1 MDDSYLVTVVIP
13 TWNRAQLVE
22 EAIAS
27 VVEQTYANW
36 ELIVVDD
43 GSSDDTA
50 GRLRRRSHS
59 KLRVMQTTHLG
70 HIGRLRNL
78 GAHAGTGA
86 FIAFLDS
93 DDLWRP
99 KKLETQLRA
108 MTKDARAGWSYT
120 EYSLFGQDESE
131 IPLRSGQAPAI
142 SGDVLRALLE
152 QETGVCPCT
161 LLVRRA
167 FFEQIGGFSEDQR
180 LAVRDDMDIA
190 LRMARA
196 SPAIA
201 IAERLTRVREHEG
214 RLTNTLSSAY
224 EHSAAAYELFLNSET
239 DRELRRL
246 ARRRWADCLW
256 NAGAERLLDGEF
268 GYAGTLLWKFLIN
281 RAFSIR
287 CGARQADRQGK
298 PLEWQKNPC

>member
-1 MDDSYLVTVVIP
+1 MDDSKLVTVVIP
-13 TWNRAQLVE
+13 TWNRAPLVD

-27 VVEQTYANW
+27 VVGQTYADW

-50 GRLRRRSHS
+50 DRLSRRALPN
-59 KLRVMQTTHLG
+59 LRVMQTAHLG
-70 HIGRLRNL
+70 HVGKLRNL
-78 GAHAGTGA
+78 GARAGTGA

-99 KKLETQLRA
+99 KKLETQVHA
-108 MTKDARAGWSYT
+108 MMTDTGAGWSYT
-120 EYSLFGQDESE
+120 EYSLFSEDESE
-131 IPLRSGQAPAI
+131 IPLRSGQAPAV
-142 SGDVLRALLE
+142 SGDIVCALLK
-152 QETGVCPCT
+152 QETGICPCT

-167 FFEQIGGFSEDQR
+167 FFEQIGGFSEDER
-180 LAVRDDMDIA
+180 LAARDDVDIA

-214 RLTNTLSSAY
+214 RLTNTLSAAH
-224 EHSAAAYELFLNSET
+224 EHSAAAFEFFLKSET

>member
-1 MDDSYLVTVVIP
+1 MDDRNLVTVVIP

-36 ELIVVDD
+36 ELLVVDD

-50 GRLRRRSHS
+50 GRLGRRALPN
-59 KLRVMQTTHLG
+59 LRVIQTAHLG
-70 HIGRLRNL
+70 HIGKLRNL
-78 GAHAGTGA
+78 GARAGTGA

-93 DDLWRP
+93 DDLWLP
-99 KKLETQLRA
+99 KKLETQLHA
-108 MTKDARAGWSYT
+108 MTMEPRAGWSYT
-120 EYSLFGQDESE
+120 EYSLFRDESD
-131 IPLRSGQAPAI
+131 IALRCGQAPAL
-142 SGDVLRALLE
+142 SGDVIYALLK

-167 FFEQIGGFSEDQR
+167 FFEQIGGFSEDRR
-180 LAVRDDMDIA
+180 LAVRDDVDIA

-196 SPAIA
+196 SPAVA

-214 RLTNTLSSAY
+214 RLTNTLSAAY
-224 EHSAAAYELFLNSET
+224 EHSAAAYEFFLNSET

-246 ARRRWADCLW
+246 ARRRCADCFW
-256 NAGAERLLDGEF
+256 SAGAQRLLDGEF
-268 GYAGTLLWKFLIN
+268 GYAGTLLWKFIIN
-281 RAFSIR
+281 RAFSLG
-287 CGARQADRQGK
+287 CGTRRAGEQGR
-298 PLEWQKNPC
+298 PLESQKNPC